1 MSFNNKV
8 RLPEGKQESGIKEE
22 EEQNS
27 NLSWK
32 LEKRDM
38 ESGKDLTAS
47 LVQTKPI
54 TPKAFFLQDL
64 KQEEEKVEN
73 DFLIAI
79 TDLHGKNKIITHGFD
94 EEIDLLNDQI
104 SKCQKDIDEKK
115 SHLHI
120 LNDFFGDNSHEMAYV
135 IQACKDAKTLE
146 DNITKVIDVSKK
158 ITNDLVKD
166 IKAIYN
172 KIVMVQEHFKK
183 ASKEIQI
190 ELEELGNV
198 DNARGTYLQKQL
210 KDEFEEL
217 KVNYEEEIRKCN
229 VEKIAKEN
237 LLGEISTLMK

>member
-73 DFLIAI
+73 DFPRIEENDI
-79 TDLHGKNKIITHGFD
+79 RMGVGDVKYSIIFF
-94 EEIDLLNDQI
+94 LN
-104 SKCQKDIDEKK
+104 
-115 SHLHI
+115 
-120 LNDFFGDNSHEMAYV
+120 
-135 IQACKDAKTLE
+135 
-146 DNITKVIDVSKK
+146 
-158 ITNDLVKD
+158 
-166 IKAIYN
+166 
-172 KIVMVQEHFKK
+172 FKF
-183 ASKEIQI
+183 SP
-190 ELEELGNV
+190 L
-198 DNARGTYLQKQL
+198 
-210 KDEFEEL
+210 
-217 KVNYEEEIRKCN
+217 
-229 VEKIAKEN
+229 
-237 LLGEISTLMK
+237 